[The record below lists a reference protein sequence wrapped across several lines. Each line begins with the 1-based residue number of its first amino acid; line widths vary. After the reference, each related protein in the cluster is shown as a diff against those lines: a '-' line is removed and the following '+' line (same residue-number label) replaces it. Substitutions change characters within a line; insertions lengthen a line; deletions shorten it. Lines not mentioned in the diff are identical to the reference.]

1 MKKAF
6 TQTLVELRGGELVE
20 EATNQLNEL
29 VSMVRDTG
37 KPGKITVTI
46 DVKPFS
52 KVADALEVTGKVTTS
67 LPREKE
73 TAEVFFPTF
82 ENNLSRHSER
92 QTELPGISL
101 ADSRSSSN

>member
-20 EATNQLNEL
+20 EATNELNSL
-29 VSMVRDTG
+29 VSMVRETG
-37 KPGKITVTI
+37 KAGKITVTI
-46 DVKPFS
+46 EVKPFS
-52 KVADALEVTGKVTTS
+52 KVADALEVTGKVTVA

-73 TAEVFFPTF
+73 IAEVFFPTV

-101 ADSRSSSN
+101 AESRATN